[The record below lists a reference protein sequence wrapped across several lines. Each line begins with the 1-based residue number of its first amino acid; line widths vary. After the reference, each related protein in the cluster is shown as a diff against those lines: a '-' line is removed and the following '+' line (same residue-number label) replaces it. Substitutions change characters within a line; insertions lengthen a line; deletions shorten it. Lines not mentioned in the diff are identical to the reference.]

1 MVYCYDQMEL
11 KELAAHTRAIYRNNF
26 EGEVGEHKGPAKK
39 KWYKLWLA
47 S

>member
-1 MVYCYDQMEL
+1 M
-11 KELAAHTRAIYRNNF
+11 YRNNY
-26 EGEVGEHKGPAKK
+26 EGEVGENKGPNKK